1 MGRRPNDVEA
11 LPLVANN
18 LPGDAALLARN
29 VSTLDQRAMALNSV
43 RAHQTKSEVRWGGRM
58 HPPFAHKESP
68 MTVRAGREFLAI
80 PGPTTMPDEVLRAMH
95 RPALDIYS
103 EQMVELT
110 NGLLRDLST
119 LFATK
124 GKSYIYTANGH
135 GAWEAV
141 LSNVLSRGE
150 KVLVL
155 ESGSF
160 AINWGR
166 AACAMGADVDVLK
179 GDWRRAVCAG
189 DVEARLRADKSHTI
203 RAVLVAQVDTA
214 SGVVNDVEAIAQAI
228 RAVGHPA
235 LFMVDAVA
243 SLGCMP
249 FEMDKW
255 GIDVAMSGSQK
266 GLMTP
271 PGLSFVAVNDRARAI
286 HKTANMR
293 TPYWDWTER
302 DGIEHYRRYAGTAP
316 VHLLFALR
324 QAIDMLF
331 EEGLQNVFRRH
342 QLLAEAVR
350 RAVTVWSE
358 GHVLGFNIRETPERS
373 DVVTTVL
380 MGNGH
385 DPVRLQRY
393 CNDNCGLVLGIGI
406 GDLQGRAFRIGHM
419 GHVNAPMILG
429 TLGTIEVGLTAL
441 QIPHGKGGTEAAIA
455 YLGETVSA

>member
-1 MGRRPNDVEA
+1 
-11 LPLVANN
+11 
-18 LPGDAALLARN
+18 
-29 VSTLDQRAMALNSV
+29 
-43 RAHQTKSEVRWGGRM
+43 
-58 HPPFAHKESP
+58 

-103 EQMVELT
+103 REMIDLSD
-110 NGLLRDLST
+110 GLHRDLSR
-119 LFATK
+119 LFATR
-124 GKSYIYTANGH
+124 GKSYIHIANGH

-141 LSNVLSRGE
+141 LSNMLSRGD

-155 ESGSF
+155 ESGRF
-160 AINWGR
+160 ALNWGL
-166 AACAMGADVDVLK
+166 AARAMGAEVEVLE
-179 GDWRRAVCAG
+179 GDWRRAVRPEQ
-189 DVEARLRADKSHTI
+189 VEARLKKDESNEIKAI
-203 RAVLVAQVDTA
+203 LVAQVDTA
-214 SGVVNDVEAIAQAI
+214 SGVVNDIEAIGK
-228 RAVGHPA
+228 AVKASGHPA

-271 PGLSFVAVNDRARAI
+271 PGLGFVAANDRAQAV

-302 DGIEHYRRYAGTAP
+302 EGTEHYRRYAGTAP

-331 EEGLQNVFRRH
+331 EEGLDNVFERH
-342 QLLAEAVR
+342 RLLGEAVR
-350 RAVTVWSE
+350 RAVSVWAE
-358 GHVLGFNIRETPERS
+358 GQVLSFNIAEASERS
-373 DVVTTVL
+373 DTVTTVL
-380 MGNGH
+380 VSGDH
-385 DPVRLQRY
+385 DPAKLHRY
-393 CNDNCGLVLGIGI
+393 CKEKCGVVLGVGI
-406 GDLQGRAFRIGHM
+406 GELQGEAFRIAHM

-429 TLGTIEVGLTAL
+429 TLGVIEVGLTAL
-441 QIPHGKGGTEAAIA
+441 EIPHGEGGTDAAIA
-455 YLGETVSA
+455 WLGESVRP